1 MIWFALVFAQSVLA
15 AAVAQP
21 SDIVLIYESTDSA
34 AQGKENYLFMVEG
47 NTTIYPCDA
56 NRCSLAEFTEQATV
70 NLIIYKLPEGYPRVA
85 TVVDQATLQEYVTAA
100 ATTYIVP
107 NVSTTPPGDGST
119 GRTFQ
124 ELQLKADG
132 SFTLDVV
139 SQERN
144 ALLQEDAVETESR
157 AKYIWALV
165 IGVIVLGA
173 VGAGFWLWKRKF

>member
-34 AQGKENYLFMVEG
+34 AQGKENYLFTVAG
-47 NTTIYPCDA
+47 DNTIYPCDA
-56 NRCSLAEFTEQATV
+56 NRCSLAEFTDQATI
-70 NLIIYKLPEGYPRVA
+70 NLTIYKLPEGYPRVA
-85 TVVDQATLQEYVTAA
+85 TVVDQVTLQEYVASA
-100 ATTYIVP
+100 VTTYTVP

-132 SFTLDVV
+132 SFELDVV

-144 ALLQEDAVETESR
+144 TLLQEDVVETKPRS
-157 AKYIWALV
+157 KYIWALV
-165 IGVIVLGA
+165 IGVIVLGTA
-173 VGAGFWLWKRKF
+173 GAGFWLWKRKF